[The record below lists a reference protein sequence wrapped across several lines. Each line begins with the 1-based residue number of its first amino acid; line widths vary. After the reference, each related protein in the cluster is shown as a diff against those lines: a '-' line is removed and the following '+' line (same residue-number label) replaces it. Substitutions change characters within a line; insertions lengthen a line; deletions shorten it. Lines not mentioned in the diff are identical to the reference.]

1 MNSKRWIAVGLS
13 LVVFF
18 SSLVISFVGKILTQD
33 VDTRS
38 FWEEFMS
45 DAISET
51 IVREGSFDERIAVF
65 NVRGMIMNM
74 EESYFS
80 VPQYNHQRILESLD
94 TVKNDD
100 TIKGIILRIDSP
112 GGGVYESAEL
122 SDKIREVKKVRDIP
136 IYVVMESMAASG
148 GYYIAAYADQ
158 IYASNETITGSIGV
172 IMSGMN
178 FAGLMDKLGVE
189 DMTIKSG
196 EMKDV
201 GSSTRELTDK
211 DYEILQGLVD
221 SMYERFVDVVSEG
234 RGMEREDVY
243 ELADGRIYD
252 GVQAQKNGLVD
263 QIGYYEEALE
273 EFETAYGLENAQII
287 TYDQAE
293 LDIFGQLFMKTSKLK
308 SFGQEINLGNIELPA
323 TWKEQSGFMYL
334 YRGY

>member
-18 SSLVISFVGKILTQD
+18 SSLVVSFVGKILTQD
-33 VDTRS
+33 VDTTS

-51 IVREGSFDERIAVF
+51 VVREGSFDERIAVF

-122 SDKIREVKKVRDIP
+122 SDKIREVKEARDIP

-158 IYASNETITGSIGV
+158 IYATNETITGSIGV

-201 GSSTRELTDK
+201 GSSTRELTEK
-211 DYEILQGLVD
+211 DYEVLQGLVD

-234 RGMEREDVY
+234 RDMEREDVY

-252 GVQAQKNGLVD
+252 GAQAQKNGLVD
-263 QIGYYEEALE
+263 QIGYYEDALE
-273 EFETAYGLENAQII
+273 DFETAYGLENAQII

-293 LDIFGQLFMKTSKLK
+293 LDMFGQLFIKTSKLMN
-308 SFGQEINLGNIELPA
+308 FGQEINLGNIELPA
-323 TWKEQSGFMYL
+323 TWKEQSGFMYM

>member
-100 TIKGIILRIDSP
+100 TIKVIILRIDRP
-112 GGGVYESAEL
+112 GCGVYESAEL